1 MAPSASGSSSEGPSS
16 GGVQLPRSSSPSTS
30 SSSEKRAREEGD
42 IPDDGHDANGRKK
55 PSPAEHPWKKWGRGS
70 VRLFDA
76 FTHMPKISSV
86 YRRVE
91 GGHTKLE
98 DLSEDQ
104 RHMYD
109 CYLLIQDHFPD
120 FASEVA
126 NKTEAEVERVLLTM
140 KSGQNAARSTDTC
153 LLKTKIAEM
162 VRELYPEEPAAAAN
176 VEGGRKTNRG
186 FCHDFFGELLCP
198 CNMDWKD
205 PKVKAELVATP
216 QLASTA
222 AWPLFFYPKGEFDPE
237 DLCRGKL
244 RGELILWAYKAIF
257 LGPSTWYP
265 SKGKTE
271 QSSSCN
277 ASVHNMDKVTPSSI
291 AYVAA
296 QVRFALS
303 SGESNIRSG
312 GAFCQTSFYWHIMQF
327 LQEPM
332 FEEEV
337 KELLEWWNSEIF
349 PEWKAEQDTPAD
361 ETTDS
366 LQLMKKQAAAKRAG
380 LTDLTNQPA
389 KDGQTQSASNGG
401 PEKD

>member
-1 MAPSASGSSSEGPSS
+1 
-16 GGVQLPRSSSPSTS
+16 
-30 SSSEKRAREEGD
+30 
-42 IPDDGHDANGRKK
+42 
-55 PSPAEHPWKKWGRGS
+55 
-70 VRLFDA
+70 
-76 FTHMPKISSV
+76 MPKISLV

-104 RHMYD
+104 CH
-109 CYLLIQDHFPD
+109 I
-120 FASEVA
+120 EVT

-140 KSGQNAARSTDTC
+140 KSGQNAACSTDTC
-153 LLKTKIAEM
+153 FLKTKIAEM

-176 VEGGRKTNRG
+176 VEG
-186 FCHDFFGELLCP
+186 ELLCP

-205 PKVKAELVATP
+205 PKVKAKLVATP
-216 QLASTA
+216 QLASTT
-222 AWPLFFYPKGEFDPE
+222 AWPLFFYPKGKFEPE
-237 DLCRGKL
+237 DLCRGIL
-244 RGELILWAYKAIF
+244 QGELILWAYTAIF

-265 SKGKTE
+265 SKGKTK

-312 GAFCQTSFYWHIMQF
+312 GTFCQTPFYWHIMQF

-349 PEWKAEQDTPAD
+349 PEWKAEQDTPGD

-380 LTDLTNQPA
+380 LTNLTNQPA
-389 KDGQTQSASNGG
+389 KDGQT
-401 PEKD
+401 